1 MLANNANCHVNAV
14 APTNFISVSFH
25 ENHKDCMQL
34 FLLFSSLDLQSPAH
48 NTFMN
53 RLF

>member
-25 ENHKDCMQL
+25 ENHKDCKTHSCATL
-34 FLLFSSLDLQSPAH
+34 FTLLLS
-48 NTFMN
+48 
-53 RLF
+53 